1 MATSPSAGLFMLPLC
16 RSDDLQAT
24 QCQAARAEVCRTMIT
39 TGWRWAAVISADG
52 RLLGLLCLKASRA
65 RFCSDQDVHTRAL
78 GEAAPAAVGG
88 TGID

>member
-1 MATSPSAGLFMLPLC
+1 M
-16 RSDDLQAT
+16 
-24 QCQAARAEVCRTMIT
+24 VT

-65 RFCSDQDVHTRAL
+65 RFRFDRDVHARAL
-78 GEAAPAAVGG
+78 GEADPAAVGG